1 MSPDTVEGLVRDY
14 GYGII
19 LVGTYFDHYGI
30 PLFLVFGGIAA
41 SQNILNAHLVFL
53 CGFAGGWIADLFLY
67 FLGYKTGLHYW
78 MQFAFVR
85 KLAKPI
91 DWTGRLFQT
100 RPALMVILGRFLFAV
115 SKIIPPFAGM
125 IRYKVER
132 YIIYSFIG
140 NLAFSAVYTWI
151 SVSIGPGILA
161 SLKGLKTANVFLT
174 AFFIITLL
182 WLAKRLFKSAPRR
195 I

>member
-1 MSPDTVEGLVRDY
+1 MSPETVEGLVRDY

-19 LVGTYFDHYGI
+19 LIGTYFDHYGI

-41 SQNILNAHLVFL
+41 SQNILNPYLVLL

-67 FLGYKTGLHYW
+67 FLGYKTGLQYW

-85 KLAKPI
+85 KLAQPI

-100 RPALMVILGRFLFAV
+100 RPALVVILGRFLFAV

-125 IRYKVER
+125 IRYEVKR
-132 YIIYSFIG
+132 YIVYSFVG
-140 NLAFSAVYTWI
+140 NIAFSAVYTWI
-151 SVSIGPGILA
+151 SVAIGPAILA
-161 SLKGLKTANVFLT
+161 SIKGLKVTNVLLT
-174 AFFIITLL
+174 AMFLLTLF
-182 WLAKRLFKSAPRR
+182 WLTKKLIKSTPRR